1 MIVKLKPA
9 LKSYLWGG
17 KKLINEWNKTT
28 YEETVSEA
36 WELSFNPESPSCIA
50 SGPLTGTP
58 LHEVATRADWGENC
72 ARFRDFPVL
81 NKLIDAELPLSIQVH
96 PSDGYA
102 LEHEGQFGKTEMWHI
117 LQADEGAF
125 LYLGFNKD
133 ITAEQFGKAVADGSI
148 TKYLNKVFVKAGETY
163 FIPSGTVHAIN
174 GGITLFEIQQ
184 NSTLTYRVFDYNR
197 KDANGNT
204 RELHVEKAKVVTN
217 LSACAPVQNPTEG
230 VIGKCEYFTVRLC
243 RESGEIGEEKSF
255 VSVTVTDGRFRVGD
269 IALGKGE
276 TLFVSAGERARIEG
290 SGVYIVTSVE

>member
-1 MIVKLKPA
+1 ML
-9 LKSYLWGG
+9 
-17 KKLINEWNKTT
+17 
-28 YEETVSEA
+28 
-36 WELSFNPESPSCIA
+36 
-50 SGPLTGTP
+50 
-58 LHEVATRADWGENC
+58 
-72 ARFRDFPVL
+72 FR
-81 NKLIDAELPLSIQVH
+81 S
-96 PSDGYA
+96 
-102 LEHEGQFGKTEMWHI
+102 
-117 LQADEGAF
+117 
-125 LYLGFNKD
+125 LGFNKD

-148 TKYLNKVFVKAGETY
+148 TQYLNKVFVKAGETY

-276 TLFVSAGERARIEG
+276 IGRASCRER
-290 SGVYIVTSVE
+290 VYEAV

>member
-28 YEETVSEA
+28 SEETVSEA

-148 TKYLNKVFVKAGETY
+148 TQYLNKVFVKAGETY

-204 RELHVEKAKVVTN
+204 RELH
-217 LSACAPVQNPTEG
+217 
-230 VIGKCEYFTVRLC
+230 FTVRLC